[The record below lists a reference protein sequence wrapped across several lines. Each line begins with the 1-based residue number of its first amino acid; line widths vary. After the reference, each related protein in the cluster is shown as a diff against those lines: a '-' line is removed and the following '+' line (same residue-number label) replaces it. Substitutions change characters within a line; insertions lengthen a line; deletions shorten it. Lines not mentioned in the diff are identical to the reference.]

1 MSQSCVFAYDG
12 GAETL
17 PYPWCLATASAA
29 ADSACCEAVDA
40 VSCAAVVRQGY
51 VAAGVAHRFAVRRV
65 SSAAVVV

>member
-1 MSQSCVFAYDG
+1 MSQSRIFAYDG

-40 VSCAAVVRQGY
+40 VSCAAVVRQGCL
-51 VAAGVAHRFAVRRV
+51 AMGVMHGFAVRRV
-65 SSAAVVV
+65 NSAAGRV